1 MADDQIQRPNRT
13 NEASARGASATSG
26 SDPLA
31 ELARLIGQTDPFGEY
46 GRENARRAAAP
57 QAPTP
62 APNFVPNEYQAAPTA
77 PAKTPLRPYA
87 AAAPNATALDLNQ
100 SEAPGYTAEEAYEAD
115 GYDEHQ
121 PPPHIGEQED
131 LYDDLPPPRRRLG
144 ILAIAAVF
152 ALAVIGTAGAF
163 GYRALF
169 GSSGSSQPPPVIKAD
184 TAPSKIVPATTVKTP
199 NKLIYDRVADRGQ
212 DEKLVSRE
220 EPPVELKDQQ
230 APPPLAPAQ
239 DTAQPVGA
247 PPTAPLGTGVIS
259 NEPKKVRTI
268 AIRPDQ
274 LGVGDSQ
281 SAATPLAASP
291 QAPPPATQAATPPA
305 PAPAQRIANNPPAAQ
320 QPANS
325 LPRQTAATP
334 APPPTAA
341 ARTPTH
347 TSSVAPAPTNGSY
360 AVQVSSQRNEAD
372 AQAAYHSLQ
381 AKYPNQLGGRQVLIR
396 KVDLGQKGTF
406 YRALVGPFATAGEAN
421 ELCSGLKAAG
431 GQCLIQ
437 KN

>member
-1 MADDQIQRPNRT
+1 
-13 NEASARGASATSG
+13 
-26 SDPLA
+26 
-31 ELARLIGQTDPFGEY
+31 LIGQTDPFGEY

-100 SEAPGYTAEEAYEAD
+100 SDEEAPGYTAEEAYEAD

-121 PPPHIGEQED
+121 PPSHIGEQED

-239 DTAQPVGA
+239 DTAQPVAA

-281 SAATPLAASP
+281 PAATPLAASP

-305 PAPAQRIANNPPAAQ
+305 PAPAQRIASNPPAAQ

>member
-1 MADDQIQRPNRT
+1 MADDQIQRPSRT
-13 NEASARGASATSG
+13 DEASARGASATSG

-62 APNFVPNEYQAAPTA
+62 APNFVPSQYQAAPTA
-77 PAKTPLRPYA
+77 PAETPLRPYA
-87 AAAPNATALDLNQ
+87 AAAPYATALDLYQ
-100 SEAPGYTAEEAYEAD
+100 TEEEAPGSAEQGYEAD
-115 GYDEHQ
+115 AYDEHQ
-121 PPPHIGEQED
+121 PPGEQED

-144 ILAIAAVF
+144 ILAMAAVF

-239 DTAQPVGA
+239 DNAQPVA
-247 PPTAPLGTGVIS
+247 ASPTAPLGTGVIS
-259 NEPKKVRTI
+259 NEPKKIRTI

-274 LGVGDSQ
+274 LGVGDNQ
-281 SAATPLAASP
+281 PAATPLAALP
-291 QAPPPATQAATPPA
+291 QAPPPATQAATPPS
-305 PAPAQRIANNPPAAQ
+305 PAPAQRAASTPPAAQ

-347 TSSVAPAPTNGSY
+347 TASVAPAPTNGSY

-381 AKYPNQLGGRQVLIR
+381 AKYPNQLGGHQVLIR